1 MIKFRTM
8 NDLLDSA
15 GNVLTDS
22 DRMTNFGRWL
32 RSTSLDELPELW
44 NVLRGDMSLVGP
56 RPLLMEYLPLYSAEQ
71 LRRHEVLPGITGWT
85 QIHGRNAIAW
95 KERLSQDVWY
105 VDHRTFGLDLKILML
120 TVKKV
125 LDREGINAEGEA
137 TVSKFKG
144 NG

>member
-1 MIKFRTM
+1 
-8 NDLLDSA
+8 
-15 GNVLTDS
+15 
-22 DRMTNFGRWL
+22 
-32 RSTSLDELPELW
+32 
-44 NVLRGDMSLVGP
+44 
-56 RPLLMEYLPLYSAEQ
+56 MEYLPLYSAEQ